1 MESCLMLFLNDLG
14 TVLLDL
20 ELLLNLLNASA
31 NSFMT
36 YVHRPVLDFVIVFS
50 QKVFLGI
57 LLLFFVSHIFCCLNH
72 V

>member
-1 MESCLMLFLNDLG
+1 MLFLKDLG

-20 ELLLNLLNASA
+20 ELLLNLLKASTD
-31 NSFMT
+31 SLMT
-36 YVHRPVLDFVIVFS
+36 DVHRPVLDSVIVFS
-50 QKVFLGI
+50 KKVFLGI